1 MDIFFENIL
10 KKVKK
15 KNFIKRVVTLLIS
28 LLILAFVYNILLL
41 PTGLVAGGINGIAII
56 TNYVYEID
64 SSIMIFLISA
74 VCLLFSLMYL
84 GIERTTGSVLAT
96 FIYPI
101 LIKITSLIIK
111 SINISINYEDMF
123 LIIIFAGVIGGIANG
138 FIYKTGFSNGG
149 LPIISQILYKYYKI
163 PIVKSNMI
171 INSIIILIGSIFF
184 GWSMMMY
191 AIILV
196 FINNIMID
204 KVLLGISSKKAFY
217 IVTTKE
223 KEIRQYIVEKLKH
236 TVTIFNVKG
245 AFLEK
250 NQKVL
255 LSVIPKRD
263 YYKLTEGIKLIDP
276 KVFFLVEDAYEVKGG
291 K

>member
-10 KKVKK
+10 QKIKK
-15 KNFIKRVVTLLIS
+15 KNLIKRIVTLFIS
-28 LLILAFVYNILLL
+28 LLVLAFVYNILLL
-41 PTGLVAGGINGIAII
+41 PTGLVVGGINGIAII

-64 SSIMIFLISA
+64 SSIMIFLIST
-74 VCLLFSLMYL
+74 VCLLFSFMYL
-84 GIERTTGSVLAT
+84 DIEKTVGSILAT

-101 LIKITSLIIK
+101 LVKVTSLLIS
-111 SINISINYEDMF
+111 SINITINYEDMF
-123 LIIIFAGVIGGIANG
+123 LIIIFAGVIGGLANG

-149 LPIISQILYKYYKI
+149 LPIISQILYKYHKI
-163 PIVKSNMI
+163 PIVKSSMV
-171 INSIIILIGSIFF
+171 INSIIILIGSFFF
-184 GWSMMMY
+184 GWSMVMY

-223 KEIRQYIVEKLKH
+223 KEIRKYIVEKLGH

-245 AFLEK
+245 AFLGK
-250 NQKVL
+250 KQQVL

-263 YYKLTEGIKLIDP
+263 YYKLTEGIKLLDP